1 MIIIYP
7 AGILGHLMNDCKS
20 YWIYLSKRQRYCVST
35 KEQKRTGI
43 ALIIKN
49 STEDFSKERKK
60 EKKIHQNLT

>member
-1 MIIIYP
+1 
-7 AGILGHLMNDCKS
+7 MNDCKS